1 MIAEKIIAVAKTGER
16 YATALCDRA
25 LSELGCP
32 TVSGARS
39 TALPKSARAGLD
51 EARRNA
57 TLAGC
62 TIGTLEFS
70 IRKRQARRVQ

>member
-32 TVSGARS
+32 TVSGGSPAAPPPGS
-39 TALPKSARAGLD
+39 YTKPLSG
-51 EARRNA
+51 
-57 TLAGC
+57 
-62 TIGTLEFS
+62 
-70 IRKRQARRVQ
+70 